1 LKPPQRYPFK
11 SLRVEAFLHLL
22 CKSAQVPAGWDTQ
35 RHGAGALD
43 AAALIGSALP
53 DAALLHREV

>member
-11 SLRVEAFLHLL
+11 SRRVEAFLHLL
-22 CKSAQVPAGWDTQ
+22 CESAQVPAEWDTQ
-35 RHGAGALD
+35 RHGAGVLD

-53 DAALLHREV
+53 GADLLHREV